1 LAPNNPNAQAAA
13 ILETAKPTPIEIPKA
28 TGPRLFDPPDIAE
41 VIIDPGTK
49 PKTRAIAKV
58 AKVIATNV
66 NTQSPISKTYRST
79 IIDWQ
84 KKFGPNLPLA

>member
-1 LAPNNPNAQAAA
+1 M
-13 ILETAKPTPIEIPKA
+13 LETAKPIPIEIPKA

-66 NTQSPISKTYRST
+66 NTQSPIRDNYELR
-79 IIDWQ
+79 IID
-84 KKFGPNLPLA
+84 